1 MRKWD
6 LKDMRKQGNLIKV
19 AERASCF
26 YRYVIESV
34 AVVGYD
40 IKLPYKMLHAFLK
53 ETKVSS
59 RSLEAL

>member
-1 MRKWD
+1 MGFEGYEKTRQLD
-6 LKDMRKQGNLIKV
+6 QSGREGEL
-19 AERASCF
+19 F
-26 YRYVIESV
+26 YCYVIESG

-40 IKLPYKMLHAFLK
+40 IKLPHKMLHAFLK